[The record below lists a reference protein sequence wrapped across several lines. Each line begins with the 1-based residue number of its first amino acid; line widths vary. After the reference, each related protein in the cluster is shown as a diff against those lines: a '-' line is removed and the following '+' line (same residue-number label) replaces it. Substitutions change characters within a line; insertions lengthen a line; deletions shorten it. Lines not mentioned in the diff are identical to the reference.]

1 MSKIEYSN
9 VDCLIVV
16 IMSHGNRDE
25 QGNVQIQARDLKK
38 VELSKY
44 INPLKS
50 IVSLKNKPKLFF
62 VNACRADKE
71 GSYVPVHERDTD
83 DENDENYYGLQKDGN
98 LMCQM
103 KQYHLKHLE
112 IEADFLVSYS
122 TCDRFFS
129 IRSTSKGSWF
139 ISSLCEMITK
149 YKDKKDLLG
158 ILTRLNR
165 CVADLEGEDVDERII
180 KMMPI
185 CEHQLTKDF
194 YFKRQPIEVFSFFEN
209 DCKFD

>member
-1 MSKIEYSN
+1 
-9 VDCLIVV
+9 
-16 IMSHGNRDE
+16 MSHGNRNE
-25 QGNVQIQARDLKK
+25 QGNVEIQARDLKK

-62 VNACRADKE
+62 VNACRAERE
-71 GSYVPVHERDTD
+71 GSYFPAHESDTD
-83 DENDENYYGLQKDGN
+83 DDNDEHYNGLQKDGS

-103 KQYHLKHLE
+103 KQYHLKPLE

-129 IRSTSKGSWF
+129 IRSASKGSWF

-158 ILTRLNR
+158 ILTTLNS
-165 CVADLEGEDVDERII
+165 CLADLEGKDEDECII

-194 YFKRQPIEVFSFFEN
+194 YFEEQPIDVFLFEIWITYF
-209 DCKFD
+209 KV